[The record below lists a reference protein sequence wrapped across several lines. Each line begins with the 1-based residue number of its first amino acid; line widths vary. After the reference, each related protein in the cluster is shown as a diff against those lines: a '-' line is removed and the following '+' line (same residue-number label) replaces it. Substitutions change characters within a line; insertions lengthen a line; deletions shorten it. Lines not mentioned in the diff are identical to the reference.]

1 VFRTSFCRGGWR
13 RPVGRAWGPE
23 GPAEPCTVFRLREE
37 SLGTVP
43 AATMQRTR
51 PFTTQRLYGMGFVLI
66 VSVIIIFVHC
76 NFVFLVWG
84 PKLPDATACFVLFL
98 HHIAFFFLCYSF
110 IQCIMTDPGI
120 VPPNWGFYMGD
131 ETKRRRYCKMCNVWK
146 PDRTHHCSICNR
158 CILNMDHHCP
168 WINNCVGF
176 YNRKFFIQFL
186 LYTYVTLIIVVSTS
200 IPEIIGRFWRLTHET
215 SYLVKNTGYLFS
227 SILILFS
234 FFMALMMLCTLTNF
248 IKFHLKLVL
257 DNYTTIENLER
268 EEDQKSKFD
277 IGKRRNWEQVFGAYP
292 WLWWLPKHTQASRPI
307 GDGVRWRVHY
317 TRVIDEDEELP
328 ADENGGKGTGRK

>member
-1 VFRTSFCRGGWR
+1 
-13 RPVGRAWGPE
+13 
-23 GPAEPCTVFRLREE
+23 
-37 SLGTVP
+37 
-43 AATMQRTR
+43 MQRTR
-51 PFTTQRLYGMGFVLI
+51 PLTAQRVYGMGFVVAILCIILVIHFTFVLI
-66 VSVIIIFVHC
+66 I
-76 NFVFLVWG
+76 WA
-84 PKLPDATACFVLFL
+84 PKLWRPDAVFILFIYHL
-98 HHIAFFFLCYSF
+98 FFGNLLASF
-110 IQCIMTDPGI
+110 FQCIMTDPGV

-186 LYTYVTLIIVVSTS
+186 LYVYSSLVVLVTCSLYDLVVRASTLIDGGMAAVDTWYGLGCFVSFASVGMAIV
-200 IPEIIGRFWRLTHET
+200 
-215 SYLVKNTGYLFS
+215 
-227 SILILFS
+227 LI
-234 FFMALMMLCTLTNF
+234 CTLTPF
-248 IKFHLKLVL
+248 IKFHLKLVR

-268 EEDQKSKFD
+268 EEGAKSKFD
-277 IGKRRNWEQVFGAYP
+277 IGHRRNWEQVFGTNH
-292 WLWWLPKHTQASRPI
+292 WLWWYPAHIPASRPV

-328 ADENGGKGTGRK
+328 AEG